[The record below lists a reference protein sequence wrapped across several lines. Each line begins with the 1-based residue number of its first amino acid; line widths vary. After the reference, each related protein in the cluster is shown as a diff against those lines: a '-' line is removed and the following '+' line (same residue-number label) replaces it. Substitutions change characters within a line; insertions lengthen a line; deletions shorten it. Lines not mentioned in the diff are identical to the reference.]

1 MKLENPEGA
10 FRPADDAATAVPA
23 LPARRRLFLSWSDFS
38 RRIASL
44 DEYYGFEMHY
54 VPSPV
59 VRKWQK
65 PFGYLRQFLKS
76 AWILASRRP
85 DEVWLHCPPTF
96 LPHIALLMRPFSGG
110 YKIVADYHSGAT
122 SAKWD
127 WIPLAVPAANASDV
141 ILIHNEEEMP
151 KAKAAGIDMA
161 KVVMLEDPPPTRM
174 GPEGGAQVAAD
185 RPPYVLAPCSFNP
198 DEPIPLLLAAARLV
212 PEIPILITGSRKKA
226 DLLGFT
232 ADVPPNVTFTDYL
245 PLDEFERLL
254 FGASVVFGLTNV
266 EGIQLSV
273 ANEALGVDKALVL
286 SDTSILRSMFGE
298 AAIMAKNTPEDLA
311 AGLRDGMARREALEA
326 RSRALKEKRIR
337 DWRGP
342 AAEVARR
349 LA

>member
-1 MKLENPEGA
+1 MKIETSEETFGV
-10 FRPADDAATAVPA
+10 AA
-23 LPARRRLFLSWSDFS
+23 PARRRLFLSWSDFS

-59 VRKWQK
+59 VKKWQK
-65 PFGYLRQFLKS
+65 PFGYLYQLVKS
-76 AWILASRRP
+76 AKILLTRRP
-85 DEVWLHCPPTF
+85 EEVWLHCPPTF
-96 LPHIALLMRPFSGG
+96 LPHLALALKPFAGR
-110 YKIVADYHSGAT
+110 YRIVADYHSGAT
-122 SAKWD
+122 AERWN
-127 WIPLAVPAANASDV
+127 WVPGATWAVNHCDL
-141 ILIHNEEEMP
+141 ILLHNEEAIPE
-151 KAKAAGIDMA
+151 AKAVGVQME
-161 KVVMLEDPPPTRM
+161 KTVMLEDPPPTRM
-174 GPEGGAQVAAD
+174 APAGGAAVATD

-198 DEPIPLLLAAARLV
+198 DEPIPLLLDAARLV
-212 PEIPILITGSRKKA
+212 PEIPILITGSKKRA

-232 ADVPPNVTFTDYL
+232 RDVPANVTFTDYL

-254 FGASVVFGLTNV
+254 FGASVIFGLTNV

-273 ANEALGVDKALVL
+273 ANEALGADKALVL

-298 AAIMAKNTPEDLA
+298 AAVLVKNTPEGLA
-311 AGLRDGMARREALEA
+311 AGLREGMAQREELEA
-326 RSRALKEKRIR
+326 KSCALKEKRIR